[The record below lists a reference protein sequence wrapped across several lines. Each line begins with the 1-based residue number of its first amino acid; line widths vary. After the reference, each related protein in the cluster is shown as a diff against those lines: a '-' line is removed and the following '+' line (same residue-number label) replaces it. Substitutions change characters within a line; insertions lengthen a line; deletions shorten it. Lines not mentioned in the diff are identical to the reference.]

1 MRLLGI
7 CGFRGHFIDLYVTR
21 YIVTDMVE
29 QLFKTHPERR
39 EAWGR
44 DNMLGRV
51 SQPNEYRGAAVF
63 LISDGSS
70 FMTGR

>member
-1 MRLLGI
+1 
-7 CGFRGHFIDLYVTR
+7 
-21 YIVTDMVE
+21 MVE

-39 EAWGR
+39 EAWGK

-70 FMTGR
+70 FMTGRYVYFNITLGTWNSQN